1 MARKNV
7 LTPVKLNSAK
17 SLATSFTTAPTMVT
31 FTDNIAYQINITT
44 TNSIGPFV
52 VQGSVDYQVD
62 APTGAVTNTGNWVDL
77 TLSGS
82 PAANASND
90 QILININQ
98 FPFNAIRLSYTASTP
113 GTGTCDIYIMTKE
126 IGG

>member
-7 LTPVKLNSAK
+7 LTPVRIASSQ
-17 SLATSFTTAPTMVT
+17 SLAASFNSSPTMVA
-31 FTDNIAYQINITT
+31 FTDNIAYQINVQT
-44 TNSIGPFV
+44 TNSTGSFS

-62 APTGAVTNTGNWVDL
+62 APTGKVTNTGNWVDL

-82 PAANASND
+82 PAAAASND

-98 FPFNAIRLSYTASTP
+98 FPFNAIRIAYTAVTP

-126 IGG
+126 LGG